1 MDEIGHMADQDC
13 YLGAV
18 HGVRGVEIG
27 AMSPVLRRH
36 DTCIIVNGSP
46 SSITSQGAWSVA
58 SVSPK
63 PGPKGGKAK
72 PMKHDA
78 KAGEGGARGVPPGD
92 GEGPGDVAKIYT
104 LPRSALANK
113 GARRQLRLRHG
124 HVQLLGRDVSTSLIL
139 LALIEFLV
147 LMGALHLGGVLVL
160 RGDAGLFSGTPAG
173 LDTTMLVFASANLLG
188 LLSMGLYR
196 QGVSLGFSSL
206 VLRIAA
212 GLILGAAALAAL
224 FYLMPGLALPRSE
237 LLTAFALSA
246 PGLLAARLIGLRLLD
261 QKAFKRRVLVLGAG
275 RNADLLNEIRLSG
288 DRHPFEL
295 VGFVPGEGE
304 PLQVDAKRVVQ
315 PDQSLAEYAQ
325 LNRVDDVVIAFDDAR
340 GGFPFDELIAC
351 KMSGIDVM
359 EIPDFFEREAG
370 VLKLDTLR
378 PSKMIFSRGFRQ
390 SLYRDVAKRQLD
402 ILTSV
407 ALLMLAWPFMLLTA
421 LGILIESRGR
431 GSILFR
437 QTRVGQY
444 GQHFTLMKFRSMVE
458 DAEADGVARW
468 AQEEDPRI
476 TRFGRLM
483 RKVRLDELP
492 QLFNVLRGD
501 MSFVG
506 PRPERPIFVRQ
517 LTEHLPHYH
526 HRHWVKP
533 GLTGWAQINYPYG
546 ASQKDALEKLQYDLY
561 YVKNQS
567 MALDLF
573 TIAQT
578 VEVVLLGRGSR

>member
-1 MDEIGHMADQDC
+1 MEANQ
-13 YLGAV
+13 
-18 HGVRGVEIG
+18 
-27 AMSPVLRRH
+27 
-36 DTCIIVNGSP
+36 
-46 SSITSQGAWSVA
+46 
-58 SVSPK
+58 
-63 PGPKGGKAK
+63 
-72 PMKHDA
+72 MKHNRKASEVEALEAARPDSEEADA
-78 KAGEGGARGVPPGD
+78 
-92 GEGPGDVAKIYT
+92 VAEIYV

-113 GARRQLRLRHG
+113 GVRRQLRLRHG
-124 HVQLLGRDVSTSLIL
+124 HVQIFGREISTSLIL
-139 LALIEFLV
+139 LALIEFIV
-147 LMGALHLGGVLVL
+147 LMGALHLASSLGLAGTTDVARGVPTNLNV
-160 RGDAGLFSGTPAG
+160 
-173 LDTTMLVFASANLLG
+173 TMLVFASANLLG

-196 QGVSLGFSSL
+196 QGVSHGLSSL
-206 VLRIAA
+206 LLRIVA
-212 GLILGAAALAAL
+212 GLFLGTAALAVL
-224 FYLMPGLALPRSE
+224 FYLMPGLALAPSE
-237 LLTAFALSA
+237 LPLAFAISGT
-246 PGLLAARLIGLRLLD
+246 GLLVTRLVGLRLLD
-261 QKAFKRRVLVLGAG
+261 QRAFKRRVLVLGAG
-275 RNADLLNEIRLSG
+275 RNADLLNEIRVREG
-288 DRHPFEL
+288 RYPFEL

-304 PLQVDAKRVVQ
+304 AVQVDKQRLVQ
-315 PDQSLAEYAQ
+315 PDLPLAQYAQ
-325 LNRVDDVVIAFDDAR
+325 LNLVDDVVIALDDAR
-340 GGFPFDELIAC
+340 GGFPFDELMAC

-370 VLKLDTLR
+370 VLKLDTVR

-390 SLYRDVAKRQLD
+390 SFYRDVAKRQLD
-402 ILTSV
+402 IVTSLSLLLLT
-407 ALLMLAWPFMLLTA
+407 WPFMLLTA

-444 GQHFTLMKFRSMVE
+444 GRHFTLLKFRSMVM
-458 DAEADGVARW
+458 DAEGDGIARW
-468 AQEEDPRI
+468 AQEADPRV
-476 TRFGRLM
+476 TRFGRFI

-517 LTEHLPHYH
+517 LTQHLLHYH

-573 TIAQT
+573 TIGQT

>member
-1 MDEIGHMADQDC
+1 MK
-13 YLGAV
+13 
-18 HGVRGVEIG
+18 RN
-27 AMSPVLRRH
+27 
-36 DTCIIVNGSP
+36 TK
-46 SSITSQGAWSVA
+46 TSEPKPAEPGQIQPEDPDSVA
-58 SVSPK
+58 
-63 PGPKGGKAK
+63 
-72 PMKHDA
+72 
-78 KAGEGGARGVPPGD
+78 E
-92 GEGPGDVAKIYT
+92 IYV

-113 GARRQLRLRHG
+113 GVRRQLRLRHG
-124 HVQLLGRDVSTSLIL
+124 HVQILGRDVSTSLVL
-139 LALIEFLV
+139 LALLEFIV
-147 LMGALHLGGVLVL
+147 LMGALYL
-160 RGDAGLFSGTPAG
+160 AGSVGLAAEGAAVSGATAN
-173 LDTTMLVFASANLLG
+173 LNITMFVFAAANLIG

-196 QGVSLGFSSL
+196 QGVSLGISSL
-206 VLRIAA
+206 LLRVGA
-212 GLILGAAALAAL
+212 GLALGAGALAVL
-224 FYLMPGLALPRSE
+224 FYLMPGLALARSE
-237 LLTAFALSA
+237 LLLAFAIA
-246 PGLLAARLIGLRLLD
+246 AVGLLATRLIGLRLLD
-261 QKAFKRRVLVLGAG
+261 QQTFKRRVLVLGAG
-275 RNADLLNEIRLSG
+275 RNADQLNEIRPRG
-288 DRHPFEL
+288 DRNPFEL

-304 PLQVDAKRVVQ
+304 TTQVEEQRVVKLDL
-315 PDQSLAEYAQ
+315 PLAQYAQ
-325 LNRVDDVVIAFDDAR
+325 LNLVDDVVIALDDAR

-351 KMSGIDVM
+351 KMTGIDVM

-370 VLKLDTLR
+370 VLKLDSLR
-378 PSKMIFSRGFRQ
+378 PSKIIFSRGFRQ
-390 SLYRDVAKRQLD
+390 SLYRDFAKRQLD
-402 ILTSV
+402 ILTSLG
-407 ALLMLAWPFMLLTA
+407 LLLVTWPFMLLTA

-437 QTRVGQY
+437 QTRVGQF
-444 GQHFTLMKFRSMVE
+444 GRHFTLLKFRSMVE
-458 DAEADGVARW
+458 DAESDGIARW

-476 TRFGRLM
+476 TRFGHFM

-517 LTEHLPHYH
+517 LTEHLPHYQ

-578 VEVVLLGRGSR
+578 VEVVLFGRGSR

>member
-1 MDEIGHMADQDC
+1 MFTQYQSRSAYYRIFSE
-13 YLGAV
+13 
-18 HGVRGVEIG
+18 
-27 AMSPVLRRH
+27 VLAQRLLRACHEKGEVMRRNERASESKPIEPGPIQPE
-36 DTCIIVNGSP
+36 DPN
-46 SSITSQGAWSVA
+46 SVA
-58 SVSPK
+58 
-63 PGPKGGKAK
+63 
-72 PMKHDA
+72 
-78 KAGEGGARGVPPGD
+78 E
-92 GEGPGDVAKIYT
+92 IYV

-113 GARRQLRLRHG
+113 GVRRQLRLRHG
-124 HVQLLGRDVSTSLIL
+124 HVQILGRDVSTSLIL
-139 LALIEFLV
+139 LALTEFIV
-147 LMGALHLGGVLVL
+147 LMGALYLAGSLGLAA
-160 RGDAGLFSGTPAG
+160 DAAAPSGATAN
-173 LDTTMLVFASANLLG
+173 LNITMFVFASANLLG

-196 QGVSLGFSSL
+196 QGVSHGLSSL
-206 VLRIAA
+206 LLRVGA
-212 GLILGAAALAAL
+212 GLILGAGALAIV
-224 FYLMPGLALPRSE
+224 FYLMPSLALARSE
-237 LLTAFALSA
+237 LLLAFAISIV
-246 PGLLAARLIGLRLLD
+246 GLLATRLIGLRLLD
-261 QKAFKRRVLVLGAG
+261 QRAFKRRVLVLGAG
-275 RNADLLNEIRLSG
+275 RNADLLNEIRPRG
-288 DRHPFEL
+288 DRNPFEL

-304 PLQVDAKRVVQ
+304 TTQVDAQRVVK
-315 PDQSLAEYAQ
+315 PELPLAQYAQ
-325 LNRVDDVVIAFDDAR
+325 INLVDDVVIALDDAR

-351 KMSGIDVM
+351 KMTGIDVM

-370 VLKLDTLR
+370 VLKLDNLR

-390 SLYRDVAKRQLD
+390 SFYRDVAKRQLD
-402 ILTSV
+402 IITTL
-407 ALLMLAWPFMLLTA
+407 ALLFVAWPFMLLTA

-437 QTRVGQY
+437 QTRVGQF
-444 GQHFTLMKFRSMVE
+444 GRHFTLLKFRSMVM
-458 DAEADGVARW
+458 DAESDGVARW

-476 TRFGRLM
+476 TGFGRFM

-517 LTEHLPHYH
+517 LTEHLPHYQ

-567 MALDLF
+567 MSLDLL

>member
-1 MDEIGHMADQDC
+1 MNQDPKTTEPD
-13 YLGAV
+13 LPG
-18 HGVRGVEIG
+18 GVSNE
-27 AMSPVLRRH
+27 P
-36 DTCIIVNGSP
+36 
-46 SSITSQGAWSVA
+46 
-58 SVSPK
+58 
-63 PGPKGGKAK
+63 
-72 PMKHDA
+72 
-78 KAGEGGARGVPPGD
+78 
-92 GEGPGDVAKIYT
+92 EGPDAVAEVYV

-113 GARRQLRLRHG
+113 GVRRQLRLRHG
-124 HVQLLGRDVSTSLIL
+124 HVQLLGREVSTSLIL
-139 LALIEFLV
+139 LALVEFMV
-147 LMGALHLGGVLVL
+147 LMGALHLASSL
-160 RGDAGLFSGTPAG
+160 GLASEPGAVRSAPQH
-173 LDTTMLVFASANLLG
+173 LNITMLVFATANLLG

-196 QGVSLGFSSL
+196 QGVSHGLSSL
-206 VLRIAA
+206 LLRIVA
-212 GLILGAAALAAL
+212 GLVLGAAALAVL
-224 FYLMPGLALPRSE
+224 FYLMSSLALPPSE
-237 LLTAFALSA
+237 LLLAFAISA
-246 PGLLAARLIGLRLLD
+246 TGLLVTRLIGLRLLD
-261 QKAFKRRVLVLGAG
+261 QRAFKRRVLVLGAG
-275 RNADLLNEIRLSG
+275 RNADLLNGIRLRG
-288 DRHPFEL
+288 GRYPFEL

-304 PLQVDAKRVVQ
+304 SVKVDKQRVVQ
-315 PDQSLAEYAQ
+315 PTLPLAQYAQ
-325 LNRVDDVVIAFDDAR
+325 LNLVDDVVIALDDAR
-340 GGFPFDELIAC
+340 GGFPFDELMAC
-351 KMSGIDVM
+351 KMTGIDVM

-370 VLKLDTLR
+370 ALRLDTLR

-390 SLYRDVAKRQLD
+390 SFYRDVAKRQLD
-402 ILTSV
+402 IVTSLG
-407 ALLMLAWPFMLLTA
+407 LLLLAWPFMLLTA

-437 QTRVGQY
+437 QIRVGQH
-444 GQHFTLMKFRSMVE
+444 GRHFTLLKFRSMVM
-458 DAEADGVARW
+458 DAESDGIARW
-468 AQEEDPRI
+468 AQEKDPRI
-476 TRFGRLM
+476 TPFGRFM

>member
-1 MDEIGHMADQDC
+1 MKQNAKTRDADPPK
-13 YLGAV
+13 AV
-18 HGVRGVEIG
+18 SGGPTE
-27 AMSPVLRRH
+27 ANPVAEMY
-36 DTCIIVNGSP
+36 V
-46 SSITSQGAWSVA
+46 
-58 SVSPK
+58 
-63 PGPKGGKAK
+63 
-72 PMKHDA
+72 
-78 KAGEGGARGVPPGD
+78 
-92 GEGPGDVAKIYT
+92 

-113 GARRQLRLRHG
+113 GVRRQLRLRHG
-124 HVQLLGRDVSTSLIL
+124 HVQILGREISTSLIL
-139 LALIEFLV
+139 LALIEFIV
-147 LMGALHLGGVLVL
+147 LMAALHL
-160 RGDAGLFSGTPAG
+160 AGSLGLAG
-173 LDTTMLVFASANLLG
+173 EWGAARTAPTNLNVTMLVFAGANLLG

-196 QGVSLGFSSL
+196 QGVSHGLSSL
-206 VLRIAA
+206 LLRIVA
-212 GLILGAAALAAL
+212 GLFLGAAALAVL
-224 FYLMPGLALPRSE
+224 FYLMPSLALAPSE
-237 LLTAFALSA
+237 LMAAFAISA
-246 PGLLAARLIGLRLLD
+246 AGLLVTRLIGLRLLD
-261 QKAFKRRVLVLGAG
+261 QRAFKRRVLVIGAG
-275 RNADLLNEIRLSG
+275 HNADQLNGIRLRG
-288 DRHPFEL
+288 GRYPFEL
-295 VGFVPGEGE
+295 MGFVPGDGDAVKVESQRLVKPDL
-304 PLQVDAKRVVQ
+304 PLAQ
-315 PDQSLAEYAQ
+315 YAQ
-325 LNRVDDVVIAFDDAR
+325 VNLVDDVVIALDDAR
-340 GGFPFDELIAC
+340 GGFPFDELMAC
-351 KMSGIDVM
+351 KMNGIDVM

-390 SLYRDVAKRQLD
+390 SFYRDIAKRQLD
-402 ILTSV
+402 IVTSLG
-407 ALLMLAWPFMLLTA
+407 LLLLAWPFMLITA

-437 QTRVGQY
+437 QVRVGQY
-444 GQHFTLMKFRSMVE
+444 GRHFTLMKFRSMVE

-468 AQEEDPRI
+468 AQQEDPRI
-476 TRFGRLM
+476 TRFGHFM

-578 VEVVLLGRGSR
+578 VEVVLFGRGSR

>member
-1 MDEIGHMADQDC
+1 VEPQKAVSDGAAEADALAEI
-13 YLGAV
+13 YV
-18 HGVRGVEIG
+18 
-27 AMSPVLRRH
+27 
-36 DTCIIVNGSP
+36 
-46 SSITSQGAWSVA
+46 
-58 SVSPK
+58 
-63 PGPKGGKAK
+63 
-72 PMKHDA
+72 
-78 KAGEGGARGVPPGD
+78 
-92 GEGPGDVAKIYT
+92 

-113 GARRQLRLRHG
+113 GVRRQLRLRHG
-124 HVQLLGRDVSTSLIL
+124 HLQLFGRDISTSLIL
-139 LALIEFLV
+139 LALIEFVV
-147 LMGALHLGGVLVL
+147 LMGALHLAVSLGLAGEWGIV
-160 RGDAGLFSGTPAG
+160 RGAPAN
-173 LDTTMLVFASANLLG
+173 LNVTMLVFASANLLG

-196 QGVSLGFSSL
+196 QGTSHGLSSL
-206 VLRIAA
+206 LLRIVG
-212 GLILGAAALAAL
+212 GLFLGAAALAAL
-224 FYLMPGLALPRSE
+224 FYLMPGLALAPSE
-237 LLTAFALSA
+237 LLAAFAISA
-246 PGLLAARLIGLRLLD
+246 TGLLVTRLIGLQFLD
-261 QKAFKRRVLVLGAG
+261 KRVFKRRVLVIGAG
-275 RNADLLNEIRLSG
+275 QNADQLNGIRVRG
-288 DRHPFEL
+288 GHYPFQL

-304 PLQVDAKRVVQ
+304 AVKVDSKRVVQ
-315 PDQSLAEYAQ
+315 PDLPLAQYAQ
-325 LNRVDDVVIAFDDAR
+325 LNLVDDVVIALDDAR
-340 GGFPFDELIAC
+340 GGFPFDELMAC

-390 SLYRDVAKRQLD
+390 SFYRDFAKRQLD
-402 ILTSV
+402 ILTSLS
-407 ALLMLAWPFMLLTA
+407 LLLLAWPFMLLTA

-437 QTRVGQY
+437 QVRVGQY
-444 GQHFTLMKFRSMVE
+444 GRHFTLMKFRSMVE

-476 TRFGRLM
+476 TRFGHFM

-578 VEVVLLGRGSR
+578 VEVVLFGRGSR